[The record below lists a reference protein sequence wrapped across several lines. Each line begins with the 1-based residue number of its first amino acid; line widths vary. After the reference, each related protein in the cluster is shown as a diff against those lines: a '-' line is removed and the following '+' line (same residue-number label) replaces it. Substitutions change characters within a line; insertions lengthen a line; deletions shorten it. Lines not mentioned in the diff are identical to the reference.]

1 VPHTRAYLT
10 DTDLREEKTNKA
22 VEVTEKQIQL
32 EAAEEVHKYR
42 RESMGFTGPEPT
54 TLAKPKPEQLDT
66 TVKEDTNI
74 KKDEM
79 KEVTYADLVQ
89 NALSDMYQKRKISVP
104 IWCHDTSASIR
115 NKNQSVS
122 GLALANHDM
131 EEDME
136 VNATPSSQYSM
147 VTFTSEFPELVK
159 FRLAELIGLGSKV
172 GSLNMIP
179 VTISKRAEAE
189 DFSETSGEGSNGGSI
204 NGGVPHKEKARNAFF
219 ASIQSRLV
227 VEQVVQTVRGAATFS
242 FDYLCLV
249 IVAALLAAV
258 GLASNNTVVIVAS
271 MLVSP
276 IMGPILA
283 ITFGAMIG
291 KKSLVWQGIVNEIA
305 SLFICVLV
313 GFISGGIGIG
323 LSAHDEWSWPT
334 NEMAGRGTTVGII
347 TGILIATP
355 SGVGVALSILS
366 DNTSSLVGV
375 AISASLLP
383 PAVNAGM
390 MWAYAIYVDAGLGID
405 RKAWQLEKGGLGIA
419 MDINATILPEGVIV
433 QTPSGIAWAGL
444 ISLLLTLLNIA
455 IIIVIACAMFWCKSV
470 VKYNGEPSTWQ
481 YTFEKFQAAKYIVRN
496 NKEGRELAKR
506 AKWVAKFA
514 TGLEKQSRLDQVR
527 AAGCCGCG
535 GGSGVKA
542 TNTITNGHGVQMT
555 TNGRTKPTITT
566 HDSPGGKVHGGH
578 NHNDMT
584 PHLGARPVANTLFDG
599 PSNKQENLALPE
611 PMIISN
617 AVTLGHR
624 TLERMMTQHKLESSS
639 AGTGSLRTRS
649 NANMSHSPRS
659 HLRRQSLQNRQ
670 QTLNVGKSLFPGRR
684 RVHNTEAEALQRAA
698 QQVALMKHRG
708 HARKLTHSQ
717 YLETVTAMETLHG
730 ATGHTGL
737 TPSHS
742 TAAVNE
748 LFSSEVKR

>member
-1 VPHTRAYLT
+1 
-10 DTDLREEKTNKA
+10 
-22 VEVTEKQIQL
+22 
-32 EAAEEVHKYR
+32 
-42 RESMGFTGPEPT
+42 M
-54 TLAKPKPEQLDT
+54 
-66 TVKEDTNI
+66 
-74 KKDEM
+74 
-79 KEVTYADLVQ
+79 
-89 NALSDMYQKRKISVP
+89 
-104 IWCHDTSASIR
+104 
-115 NKNQSVS
+115 QS
-122 GLALANHDM
+122 
-131 EEDME
+131 
-136 VNATPSSQYSM
+136 
-147 VTFTSEFPELVK
+147 
-159 FRLAELIGLGSKV
+159 
-172 GSLNMIP
+172 
-179 VTISKRAEAE
+179 
-189 DFSETSGEGSNGGSI
+189 
-204 NGGVPHKEKARNAFF
+204 
-219 ASIQSRLV
+219 
-227 VEQVVQTVRGAATFS
+227 
-242 FDYLCLV
+242 
-249 IVAALLAAV
+249 
-258 GLASNNTVVIVAS
+258 
-271 MLVSP
+271 
-276 IMGPILA
+276 
-283 ITFGAMIG
+283 TFGAMIG

-555 TNGRTKPTITT
+555 TNGRTKFGNS
-566 HDSPGGKVHGGH
+566 D
-578 NHNDMT
+578 N
-584 PHLGARPVANTLFDG
+584 
-599 PSNKQENLALPE
+599 
-611 PMIISN
+611 
-617 AVTLGHR
+617 
-624 TLERMMTQHKLESSS
+624 
-639 AGTGSLRTRS
+639 
-649 NANMSHSPRS
+649 
-659 HLRRQSLQNRQ
+659 
-670 QTLNVGKSLFPGRR
+670 
-684 RVHNTEAEALQRAA
+684 
-698 QQVALMKHRG
+698 
-708 HARKLTHSQ
+708 
-717 YLETVTAMETLHG
+717 
-730 ATGHTGL
+730 
-737 TPSHS
+737 
-742 TAAVNE
+742 
-748 LFSSEVKR
+748 